1 MTNLDHKFDVTAL
14 FETWTSD
21 NKQNSLK
28 SGTIDGYQSYL
39 GTTGTSIKCGCGFF
53 VKEGLRFQH
62 RQDLSL
68 SFKDN
73 EIEFRSCWIELVN
86 DLGPNTII
94 GCYYRHTK
102 KSSNN
107 KFLEQLKTT

>member
-1 MTNLDHKFDVTAL
+1 MI
-14 FETWTSD
+14 S
-21 NKQNSLK
+21 
-28 SGTIDGYQSYL
+28 
-39 GTTGTSIKCGCGFF
+39 GCGLF

-73 EIEFRSCWIELVN
+73 ENEFQSCWIETIN

-94 GCYYRHTK
+94 GCYYRHNPSK
-102 KSSNN
+102 ISRAIKSNINQNNN
-107 KFLEQLKTT
+107 KKNRGKQIILCGDFNYNLLSHENGEYVGEFPNIMY